1 MQIAIVAGNYSS
13 GGLMKRIVI
22 CLACLITVVAAVEA
36 QKKYK
41 PWTEWTEKDAQKILD
56 DSPWGQTQTETDTS
70 EMVYNPTT
78 QAGAGAS
85 SGRSERGALNQA
97 TNLNYRIRMLS
108 ARPIRQAFSRTITA
122 KQPEM
127 AEQMKAFVERDFGEF
142 IVVAVT
148 FDSTDRR
155 ASGPVMQILNS
166 ANTGILQNNTY
177 LEVKGG
183 KRQFLDQYQAP
194 SNDGLGAK
202 FIFKRTMAGEPF
214 ITPET
219 NEFRF
224 YSEVKQ
230 IKLNMRFRTKDMV
243 YDGKLE
249 F

>member
-1 MQIAIVAGNYSS
+1 
-13 GGLMKRIVI
+13 MKR
-22 CLACLITVVAAVEA
+22 
-36 QKKYK
+36 K
-41 PWTEWTEKDAQKILD
+41 PRRYLD

-70 EMVYNPTT
+70 EMVYSPTT
-78 QAGAGAS
+78 RADAGAS

-97 TNLNYRIRMLS
+97 TNINYRIRLLS
-108 ARPIRQAFSRTITA
+108 ARPIRQAFARAITA

-127 AEQMKAFVERDFGEF
+127 AESMKAFVERDFAEF
-142 IVVAVT
+142 IVVAVA
-148 FDSTDRR
+148 FDSADRR

-166 ANTGILQNNTY
+166 ANTGVLQNNTY

-194 SNDGLGAK
+194 TEDGLGAK
-202 FIFKRTMAGEPF
+202 FIFKRTMNGEPL
-214 ITPET
+214 ITPEM

-224 YSEVKQ
+224 FAEVKQ
-230 IKLNMRFRTKDMV
+230 IKLNMRFKTKDLL

>member
-1 MQIAIVAGNYSS
+1 MV
-13 GGLMKRIVI
+13 
-22 CLACLITVVAAVEA
+22 VVAVDA

-41 PWTEWTEKDAQKILD
+41 PWTEWNEKDAQKILD

-70 EMVYNPTT
+70 EMVYTPTT
-78 QAGAGAS
+78 RPAPARAQGE
-85 SGRSERGALNQA
+85 RSEVLSIRPQ
-97 TNLNYRIRMLS
+97 TSIIRIRLLS
-108 ARPIRQAFSRTITA
+108 ARPIRQAFARTITA

-127 AEQMKAFVERDFGEF
+127 AESMKAFVERDFAEF
-142 IVVAVT
+142 IVVAVA

-194 SNDGLGAK
+194 TQDGLGAK
-202 FIFKRTMAGEPF
+202 FIFKRTMNGEPL
-214 ITPET
+214 ITPEM

-224 YSEVKQ
+224 YAEVKQ
-230 IKLNMRFRTKDMV
+230 IKLNMRFKTKDLL